1 MTVFRVDDDNDLDF
15 VVLRDGGISLY
26 RNCQCLREDVQWLR
40 HKGYRIYSVD
50 CSAWV
55 SEDAMHES
63 LLVELS
69 FPAYYGKN
77 LDALNDCISDLDVP
91 DDGGVAIV
99 LTSYDVYAADPGS
112 ARMQSGTRQAEQS

>member
-1 MTVFRVDDDNDLDF
+1 
-15 VVLRDGGISLY
+15 
-26 RNCQCLREDVQWLR
+26 
-40 HKGYRIYSVD
+40 
-50 CSAWV
+50 
-55 SEDAMHES
+55 MHES